1 MKDCRTPRNM
11 TRMPHLPPTKQETC
25 QPTPQDDDT
34 TVAQHV
40 NLLQTESKK
49 KYPNKLILKELME
62 KTCQSRRKSITS
74 KEIKETNIQYPCLKG
89 YDEVSMISFNILTM
103 KY

>member
-1 MKDCRTPRNM
+1 MKDCRTPCNM

-49 KYPNKLILKELME
+49 RYRRSGNFRVKKLSYDKFSCKNIFVG
-62 KTCQSRRKSITS
+62 TTPYRTSINS
-74 KEIKETNIQYPCLKG
+74 GC
-89 YDEVSMISFNILTM
+89 
-103 KY
+103 